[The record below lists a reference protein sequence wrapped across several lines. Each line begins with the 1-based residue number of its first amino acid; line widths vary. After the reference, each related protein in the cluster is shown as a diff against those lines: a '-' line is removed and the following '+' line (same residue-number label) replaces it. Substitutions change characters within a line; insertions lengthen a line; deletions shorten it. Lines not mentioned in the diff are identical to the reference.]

1 MDGHHLYRGFH
12 SCSIFQPQGDSESSR
27 SMRLS
32 RSSLRLL
39 MLPLLSIVRA
49 MFGFIV
55 NAVSNVSK
63 SGSFASAANNR
74 TPLRQAPRRDRRMS
88 SPSSS
93 VICNR
98 PCKRTGR
105 ELVSVP
111 LGKVYTPVADDRIF
125 ASTGVFSIDRVGA
138 SKTACNN
145 WLYTS
150 SEESR

>member
-1 MDGHHLYRGFH
+1 MAHHLYRGFH
-12 SCSIFQPQGDSESSR
+12 NFSIYQPQGDSESSR

-39 MLPLLSIVRA
+39 MLPLLSIARA

-55 NAVSNVSK
+55 DAVSNVSK
-63 SGSFASAANNR
+63 SGSFATVANNR
-74 TPLRQAPRRDRRMS
+74 TPLRQAPRRDLRMS
-88 SPSSS
+88 SLFSS

-111 LGKVYTPVADDRIF
+111 LGKVYTPVADDRTF
-125 ASTGVFSIDRVGA
+125 ASSGVSGIAGAGA

-145 WLYTS
+145 WLYTPSDAS
-150 SEESR
+150 S